1 MKKSITKALA
11 VFMSLMLVLMSAFP
25 AMAENSSEVEAYLNS
40 TYAKAI
46 DPYGSLKKDDEG
58 RYIIPLSKTSV
69 SLKIFSPAEPAPI
82 IMTRLSIC
90 SPLPNKWCLE
100 AYNLKK
106 RYPNLAPPTSI
117 SKISK

>member
-69 SLKIFSPAEPAPI
+69 SLKR
-82 IMTRLSIC
+82 TRHQSFIL
-90 SPLPNKWCLE
+90 PLGVQATILMQ
-100 AYNLKK
+100 
-106 RYPNLAPPTSI
+106 R
-117 SKISK
+117 

>member
-46 DPYGSLKKDDEG
+46 DRTAALKRMMRQIYYPSFQNKC
-58 RYIIPLSKTSV
+58 
-69 SLKIFSPAEPAPI
+69 FS
-82 IMTRLSIC
+82 
-90 SPLPNKWCLE
+90 
-100 AYNLKK
+100 
-106 RYPNLAPPTSI
+106 
-117 SKISK
+117 

>member
-46 DPYGSLKKDDEG
+46 DPYGSLKKDNEG
-58 RYIIPLSKTSV
+58 RYIIPLSKTVLPSV
-69 SLKIFSPAEPAPI
+69 
-82 IMTRLSIC
+82 LSNI
-90 SPLPNKWCLE
+90 L
-100 AYNLKK
+100 
-106 RYPNLAPPTSI
+106 RVRVTTLAPSLYDG
-117 SKISK
+117 

>member
-11 VFMSLMLVLMSAFP
+11 VFMSLMLVLMSALP

-46 DPYGSLKKDDEG
+46 DPYGNLKKDDEG

-69 SLKIFSPAEPAPI
+69 SLKKDTSSKLYTSSWSSSDDTYAAIPLLQKSLI
-82 IMTRLSIC
+82 RHIMKVLRL
-90 SPLPNKWCLE
+90 LLLL
-100 AYNLKK
+100 LK
-106 RYPNLAPPTSI
+106 Y
-117 SKISK
+117 

>member
-46 DPYGSLKKDDEG
+46 DPYGSLKKIMRADILSLFPKQVFLLK
-58 RYIIPLSKTSV
+58 RTRHQSFILPLGVQATI
-69 SLKIFSPAEPAPI
+69 L
-82 IMTRLSIC
+82 MQR
-90 SPLPNKWCLE
+90 
-100 AYNLKK
+100 
-106 RYPNLAPPTSI
+106 
-117 SKISK
+117 

>member
-69 SLKIFSPAEPAPI
+69 SLKKGHVIKALYF
-82 IMTRLSIC
+82 L
-90 SPLPNKWCLE
+90 LE
-100 AYNLKK
+100 LKR
-106 RYPNLAPPTSI
+106 RYLCKGDKQQLFRFCKNHSSVI
-117 SKISK
+117 

>member
-46 DPYGSLKKDDEG
+46 DPYGSLKKDNEG
-58 RYIIPLSKTSV
+58 RYIIPLSKQV
-69 SLKIFSPAEPAPI
+69 FLLKR
-82 IMTRLSIC
+82 TRHQSFIL
-90 SPLPNKWCLE
+90 PLGVQATILMQ
-100 AYNLKK
+100 
-106 RYPNLAPPTSI
+106 R
-117 SKISK
+117 

>member
-46 DPYGSLKKDDEG
+46 DPYGSLKKDMRADILSLFPKQVFLLK
-58 RYIIPLSKTSV
+58 RTRHQSFILPLGVQATI
-69 SLKIFSPAEPAPI
+69 L
-82 IMTRLSIC
+82 MQR
-90 SPLPNKWCLE
+90 
-100 AYNLKK
+100 
-106 RYPNLAPPTSI
+106 
-117 SKISK
+117 